1 MNWQQIIQKEV
12 FDPLEKEFPERPR
25 NLAEVFQRAVETH
38 ADQTAIVYEGQHV
51 SFSALG
57 DSVIKAAHVLR
68 NQYGVEA
75 GDRVAV
81 LFGTEPTF
89 AISVWAALAIGAVV
103 CPMNIR
109 YLKQELQYQLELT
122 DPKIILLDAE
132 LLDRILPI
140 KGEIPS
146 LKAIFASMDDPPE
159 GVYPFSALTNGPV
172 PEATPY
178 RFVEETDPAFIFFT
192 AGTTGR
198 AKGAVNSHRSLIYSF
213 LRARISA
220 AGGQSSQVLCIPIP
234 LHYTGGCKSFL
245 GGFYSG
251 TKCIFLKH
259 WKIEELL
266 EAVQEHKVTNLF
278 ALGSIWALAVASENF
293 SKYDLSS
300 IQAVFYGGSSTPAAV
315 IKRISEALPHAPQV
329 QGYGMTEC
337 NGGTVEVDA
346 LARPTSC
353 GMPNATTQLRIADE
367 DDSDLSANEVGQI
380 LIRNAQIFSGYWKN
394 ELATEEVM
402 RGGWYHTGDM
412 GYRDEEGRL
421 HIAGREKDMII
432 RGQENIYPAEIE
444 AVISQHPSVGEVAVI
459 GVPDEIFGE
468 QVQAIVV
475 PRSGAEIGEEDIR
488 QLCQEQLAGFKVP
501 KFVQLR
507 NQPLPRNPGGKI
519 LKRELQSSG

>member
-1 MNWQQIIQKEV
+1 MNWQQIVQEEV
-12 FDPLEKEFPERPR
+12 FDALEKEFPERPR
-25 NLAEVFQRAVETH
+25 SLAEIFQKAVEAHT
-38 ADQTAIVYEGQHV
+38 DKTAIVFEGQNI
-51 SFSALG
+51 SFRALG
-57 DSVIKAAHVLR
+57 DSVKKAAHVLR

-89 AISVWAALAIGAVV
+89 AISVWAALSIGAIV

-109 YLKQELQYQLELT
+109 YRQRELQYQLELT
-122 DPKIILLDAE
+122 DPKVILLDSD
-132 LLDRILPI
+132 LLDSVLPI
-140 KGEIPS
+140 RGEIPS
-146 LKAIFASMDDPPE
+146 LEAIFATRDNLPE
-159 GVYPFSALTNGPV
+159 GVQPFSALTHGPV
-172 PEATPY
+172 PEEMPFRY
-178 RFVEETDPAFIFFT
+178 VEETDPAFIFFT

-213 LRARISA
+213 LRARISP
-220 AGGQSSQVLCIPIP
+220 AGGQPAQVLCIPIP

-245 GGFYSG
+245 GGFYNG

-259 WKIEELL
+259 WKIDELL

-278 ALGSIWALAVASENF
+278 ALGSIWALAVASPNF

-300 IQAVFYGGSSTPAAV
+300 IQVVFYGGSSTPAAV
-315 IKRISEALPHAPQV
+315 INRISEALPHAPQV

-353 GMPNATTQLRIADE
+353 GLPNATTQLRIANE
-367 DDSDLSANEVGQI
+367 YDDDLPANQVGQI

-394 ELATEEVM
+394 ESATEEVM
-402 RGGWYHTGDM
+402 LGGWYHSGDM
-412 GYRDEEGRL
+412 GYLDEEGRL

-468 QVQAIVV
+468 QVLAIVV
-475 PRSGAEIGEEDIR
+475 PRNGVEIEEEVIR

-501 KFVQLR
+501 KFVQFR
-507 NQPLPRNPGGKI
+507 EQPLPRNPGGKI
-519 LKRELQSSG
+519 LKRELQSSS